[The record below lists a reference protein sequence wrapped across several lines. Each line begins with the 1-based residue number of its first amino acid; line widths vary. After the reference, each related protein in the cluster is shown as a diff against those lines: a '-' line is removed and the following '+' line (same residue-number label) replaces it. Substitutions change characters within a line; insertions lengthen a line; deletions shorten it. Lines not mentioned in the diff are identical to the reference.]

1 VWNRFVHAVWAAI
14 GGCVSV
20 LLIFTGG
27 GHPPPIVFL
36 PVVVVVWIV
45 GHVAI
50 WGTGWLVERGRHA
63 AIRSKREH
71 ASWPV
76 SLRLVLVGTGVATC
90 VGLLQIAVTVL
101 RGKLYPFHGA
111 MLWTAM
117 LAIGFAHGACFA
129 GLLLR
134 RPWSRFVS
142 MLLVFAW
149 AFLFAAHLVGQVIR
163 GHRMEAA
170 ALALMGGAV
179 LLLLW
184 LGFQLATSSRVKAF
198 FGK

>member
-1 VWNRFVHAVWAAI
+1 MAVSGTEPRVWNRFMHAVWAAI
-14 GGCVSV
+14 GVCVSV

-36 PVVVVVWIV
+36 PVVVVIWIV

-50 WGTGWLVERGRHA
+50 WGSGWLVERGRHA
-63 AIRSKREH
+63 AIRSKRER

-76 SLRLVLVGTGVATC
+76 SLRFILVGTGVATC
-90 VGLLQIAVTVL
+90 VGLFQIAVTVL

-111 MLWTAM
+111 
-117 LAIGFAHGACFA
+117 CFA

-134 RPWSRFVS
+134 RPWSRLAS
-142 MLLVFAW
+142 MSLVFAW
-149 AFLFAAHLVGQVIR
+149 AFLFAAHIVEQVIR

-170 ALALMGGAV
+170 ALALIGGAV